1 MAIVVD
7 AHSDLL
13 SDILGRRAA
22 GQTGRLWSH
31 PRSPV

>member
-22 GQTGRLWSH
+22 GQTKVLESA
-31 PRSPV
+31 PM